1 MKKAKNKTKQDT
13 KLTESHVSLK
23 VSSVHISK
31 NKKLK
36 YIWKVS
42 IIRMNFLR
50 MVKNRGVLK
59 AFRSF

>member
-1 MKKAKNKTKQDT
+1 MEKAKSKT

-42 IIRMNFLR
+42 IIRTNSLR
-50 MVKNRGVLK
+50 MVKKEVIK
-59 AFRSF
+59 AFRYF